1 MLLCTSSACRVVIL
15 CASYTGC
22 SCRQMDADTQDNG
35 ELTCNNYVNIYSCI
49 IINSA
54 IDHLLNI
61 FILSSLSFMIIF
73 HFHFAWVISY
83 LLGRVQ
89 GACKN
94 TATWYTVLHSWEQIQ
109 CISPKIQ
116 WKHYSTKIHLIPTS
130 VTGQTRIGLKL
141 FHSPLGLK

>member
-1 MLLCTSSACRVVIL
+1 MLLCTSSARRVVIL
-15 CASYTGC
+15 RLIQAVHVGKWTPIL
-22 SCRQMDADTQDNG
+22 RTTVNLLVIIM
-35 ELTCNNYVNIYSCI
+35 LTYIYSCI